1 MDLQD
6 TEKEKTQMSKG
17 ESDVKKGTDICVKL
31 LEAKQ
36 YPEPAKAERNWV
48 GSILETSGE
57 VWCGNA
63 FSALSLDL

>member
-6 TEKEKTQMSKG
+6 TEKEKRQTSKG

-36 YPEPAKAERNWV
+36 YPEPTKAERSWV
-48 GSILETSGE
+48 GAIRETSGE